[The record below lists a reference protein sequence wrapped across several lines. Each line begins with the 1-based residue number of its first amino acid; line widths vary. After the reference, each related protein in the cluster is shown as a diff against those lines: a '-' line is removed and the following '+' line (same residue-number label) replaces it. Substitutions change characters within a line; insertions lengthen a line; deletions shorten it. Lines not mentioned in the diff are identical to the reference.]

1 VEVKFQK
8 NGVWTELN
16 SLRAEG
22 SVRKIARGKKVK
34 PVVWDETDG
43 VTAAVAT
50 LAITSNDDDE
60 EDYDFKFCETL
71 TEKNLF
77 NYFKEDKDS
86 IMDDT
91 DFEQGVRGSVT
102 QFRVAL
108 DTFAITHLDED
119 EDGDAL
125 YPDFTP
131 TFDATRL
138 YQECRALF
146 L

>member
-1 VEVKFQK
+1 MLS
-8 NGVWTELN
+8 NL
-16 SLRAEG
+16 
-22 SVRKIARGKKVK
+22 I

-43 VTAAVAT
+43 ATAAVAT
-50 LAITSNDDDE
+50 LAVAPEDEEEEEEE

-77 NYFKEDKDS
+77 NYFKNDKDTM
-86 IMDDT
+86 MDDT

-102 QFRVAL
+102 QFRVAI
-108 DTFAITHLDED
+108 DTFATHLDED
-119 EDGDAL
+119 VDGNVL

-138 YQECRALF
+138 HQECRDLF
-146 L
+146 LL